1 MKQNLK
7 RYMLFFMVLGMIV
20 SIAAGCGGGSA
31 DTSAVV
37 MEMPAASAPAMEDF
51 ATADDAFIEMSY
63 TTAVDG
69 AFSDSKSVYQD
80 PNAKLIREANLTIQT
95 TEFEKAVADL
105 EALVIEMGGYF
116 QNASLRG
123 GSYRNANANR
133 TGDYTI
139 RIPAEQYDS
148 FMGQTGNL
156 GYVTSRNETTEN
168 IGEQYYDTEARL
180 KTQKTKQARL
190 LSLLE
195 KAENMEDIISLETA
209 LSDVEYEIERLSS
222 TLNRYDSLV
231 SFSTIY
237 LTLNEVH
244 KVSEETGVT
253 NTLGQRMSKGFA
265 SSVEGLIEGAQNLLV
280 WMSYNVFGL
289 LVVVVLAAGGASI
302 VIKMR
307 KKKQITS
314 LNDQEQTK
322 K

>member
-1 MKQNLK
+1 MKQRIFTGIALT
-7 RYMLFFMVLGMIV
+7 LVLTMA
-20 SIAAGCGGGSA
+20 AAGCGGSA
-31 DTSAVV
+31 DTSAVA
-37 MEMPAASAPAMEDF
+37 MEMPAASAPAMEKVE
-51 ATADDAFIEMSY
+51 TADDAFIEMSY
-63 TTAVDG
+63 TTDGSG

-80 PNAKLIREANLTIQT
+80 PNAKLIREANLSIQT
-95 TEFEKAVADL
+95 TEFEEAVADL

-180 KTQKTKQARL
+180 KTQKTKQERL

-231 SFSTIY
+231 GFSTIY

-253 NTLGQRMSKGFA
+253 NTLGQRMSKGFS
-265 SSVEGLIEGAQNLLV
+265 SSVEGLIDGAQDLLV

-289 LVVVVLAAGGASI
+289 LVAAVLVVGGVSI
-302 VIKMR
+302 VVKVR
-307 KKKQITS
+307 KKKQITT

>member
-1 MKQNLK
+1 MKQRIFAGIALT
-7 RYMLFFMVLGMIV
+7 LVLTMA
-20 SIAAGCGGGSA
+20 AAGCGGSA
-31 DTSAVV
+31 DTSAVA
-37 MEMPAASAPAMEDF
+37 MEMPAASAPAMEKVE
-51 ATADDAFIEMSY
+51 TADDAFIEMSY
-63 TTAVDG
+63 TTDGSG

-80 PNAKLIREANLTIQT
+80 PNAKLIREANLSIQS

-139 RIPAEQYDS
+139 RIPAEQYDA

-168 IGEQYYDTEARL
+168 IGEKYYDAEARL
-180 KTQKTKQARL
+180 KTQKTKQERL

-222 TLNRYDSLV
+222 TLNRYDSLIG
-231 SFSTIY
+231 FSTIY

-253 NTLGQRMSKGFA
+253 NTLGQRMSKGFS
-265 SSVEGLIEGAQNLLV
+265 SSVEGLIDGAQELLV
-280 WMSYNVFGL
+280 WMSYHVFGL
-289 LVVVVLAAGGASI
+289 LVAAVLVVGGASI
-302 VIKMR
+302 VVKVR
-307 KKKQITS
+307 KKKQITT
-314 LNDQEQTK
+314 LNDQEPTK

>member
-1 MKQNLK
+1 MKQRIFTGIALTLALT
-7 RYMLFFMVLGMIV
+7 MA
-20 SIAAGCGGGSA
+20 AAGCGGSA
-31 DTSAVV
+31 DTSAVA
-37 MEMPAASAPAMEDF
+37 MEMPAASAPAMEKIE
-51 ATADDAFIEMSY
+51 TADDAFIEMSY
-63 TTAVDG
+63 TTDGSG

-80 PNAKLIREANLTIQT
+80 PNAKLIREANLSIQT

-180 KTQKTKQARL
+180 KTQKTKQERL

-231 SFSTIY
+231 GFSTIY

-253 NTLGQRMSKGFA
+253 NTLGQRMSKGFS
-265 SSVEGLIEGAQNLLV
+265 SSVEGLIDGAQDLLV

-289 LVVVVLAAGGASI
+289 LVAAVLVVGGVSI
-302 VIKMR
+302 VVKVQ
-307 KKKQITS
+307 KKKQITT

>member
-1 MKQNLK
+1 MKQRIFTGIALT
-7 RYMLFFMVLGMIV
+7 LVLTMA
-20 SIAAGCGGGSA
+20 AAGCGGSA
-31 DTSAVV
+31 DTSAVA
-37 MEMPAASAPAMEDF
+37 MEMPAASAPAMEKVE
-51 ATADDAFIEMSY
+51 TADDAFIEMSY
-63 TTAVDG
+63 TTTGDG
-69 AFSDSKSVYQD
+69 AFSDSESVYQD
-80 PNAKLIREANLTIQT
+80 PNAKLIREANLSIQT
-95 TEFEKAVADL
+95 TEFERAVADL

-133 TGDYTI
+133 VGDYTV

-156 GYVTSRNETTEN
+156 GYVTSRNETTDN
-168 IGEQYYDTEARL
+168 IGERYYDTEARL
-180 KTQKTKQARL
+180 KTQKTKQERL

-222 TLNRYDSLV
+222 TLNRYDSLIG
-231 SFSTIY
+231 FSTIY

-244 KVSEETGVT
+244 KVSEESGVT
-253 NTLGQRMSKGFA
+253 NTLGQRMSKGFS
-265 SSVEGLIEGAQNLLV
+265 SSVEGLIDGAQDLLV

-289 LVVVVLAAGGASI
+289 LVAAVLVVGGALVVV
-302 VIKMR
+302 KTR
-307 KKKQITS
+307 KKKEIATM
-314 LNDQEQTK
+314 NDQEQTK

>member
-1 MKQNLK
+1 MKQRIFTGIALTLALT
-7 RYMLFFMVLGMIV
+7 MA
-20 SIAAGCGGGSA
+20 AAGCGGSA

-37 MEMPAASAPAMEDF
+37 MEMPAASAPAMEKIE
-51 ATADDAFIEMSY
+51 TADDAFIEMSY
-63 TTAVDG
+63 TTDGSG

-80 PNAKLIREANLTIQT
+80 PNAKLIREANLSIQT

-180 KTQKTKQARL
+180 KTQKTKQERL

-231 SFSTIY
+231 GFSTIY

-253 NTLGQRMSKGFA
+253 NTLGQRMSKGFS
-265 SSVEGLIEGAQNLLV
+265 SSVEGLIDGAQDLLV

-289 LVVVVLAAGGASI
+289 MVAAVLVVGGVSI
-302 VIKMR
+302 VVKVQ
-307 KKKQITS
+307 KKKQITT

>member
-1 MKQNLK
+1 MKQ
-7 RYMLFFMVLGMIV
+7 RIFTG
-20 SIAAGCGGGSA
+20 IALTLALTMAAASCGGSA

-37 MEMPAASAPAMEDF
+37 MEMPAASAPAMEKIE
-51 ATADDAFIEMSY
+51 TADDAFIEMSY
-63 TTAVDG
+63 TTDGSG

-80 PNAKLIREANLTIQT
+80 PNAKLIREANLSIQT

-180 KTQKTKQARL
+180 KTQKTKQERL

-231 SFSTIY
+231 GFSTIY

-253 NTLGQRMSKGFA
+253 NTLGQRMSKGFS
-265 SSVEGLIEGAQNLLV
+265 SSVEGLIDGAQDLLV

-289 LVVVVLAAGGASI
+289 LVAAVLVVGGVSI
-302 VIKMR
+302 VVKVQ
-307 KKKQITS
+307 KKKQITT

>member
-1 MKQNLK
+1 MKQRIFTGIALT
-7 RYMLFFMVLGMIV
+7 LVLTMA
-20 SIAAGCGGGSA
+20 AAGCGGSA
-31 DTSAVV
+31 DTSAVA
-37 MEMPAASAPAMEDF
+37 MEMPAASAPAMEKIE
-51 ATADDAFIEMSY
+51 TADDAFIEMSY
-63 TTAVDG
+63 TTDGSG

-80 PNAKLIREANLTIQT
+80 PNAKLIREANLSIQT

-180 KTQKTKQARL
+180 KTQKTKQERL

-231 SFSTIY
+231 GFSTIY

-253 NTLGQRMSKGFA
+253 NTLGQRMSKGFS
-265 SSVEGLIEGAQNLLV
+265 SSVEGLIDGAQDLLV

-289 LVVVVLAAGGASI
+289 LVAAVLVVGGVSI
-302 VIKMR
+302 VVKVQ
-307 KKKQITS
+307 KKKQITT

>member
-1 MKQNLK
+1 MKQRIFTGIALT
-7 RYMLFFMVLGMIV
+7 LVLTMA
-20 SIAAGCGGGSA
+20 AAGCGGSA
-31 DTSAVV
+31 DTSAVA
-37 MEMPAASAPAMEDF
+37 MEMPAASAPAMEKVE
-51 ATADDAFIEMSY
+51 TADDAFIEMSY
-63 TTAVDG
+63 TTDGSG

-80 PNAKLIREANLTIQT
+80 PNAKLIREANLSIQT
-95 TEFEKAVADL
+95 TEFEEAVADL

-180 KTQKTKQARL
+180 KTQKTKQERL

-231 SFSTIY
+231 GFSTIY

-253 NTLGQRMSKGFA
+253 NTLGQRMSKGFS
-265 SSVEGLIEGAQNLLV
+265 SSVEGLIDGAQDLLV

-289 LVVVVLAAGGASI
+289 LVAAVLVVGGVSI
-302 VIKMR
+302 VIKVQ
-307 KKKQITS
+307 KKKQITT

>member
-1 MKQNLK
+1 MKQRIFTGIALT
-7 RYMLFFMVLGMIV
+7 LVLTMA
-20 SIAAGCGGGSA
+20 AAGCGGSA

-37 MEMPAASAPAMEDF
+37 MEMPAASAPAMEKIE
-51 ATADDAFIEMSY
+51 TADDAFIEMSY
-63 TTAVDG
+63 TTDGSG

-80 PNAKLIREANLTIQT
+80 PNAKLIREANLSIQT
-95 TEFEKAVADL
+95 TEFERAVADL

-180 KTQKTKQARL
+180 KTQKTKQERL

-231 SFSTIY
+231 GFSTIY

-253 NTLGQRMSKGFA
+253 NTLGQRMSKGFS
-265 SSVEGLIEGAQNLLV
+265 SSVEGLIDGAQDLLV

-289 LVVVVLAAGGASI
+289 LVAAVLVVGGALVVV
-302 VIKMR
+302 KTR
-307 KKKQITS
+307 KKKEIATM
-314 LNDQEQTK
+314 NDQEQTK